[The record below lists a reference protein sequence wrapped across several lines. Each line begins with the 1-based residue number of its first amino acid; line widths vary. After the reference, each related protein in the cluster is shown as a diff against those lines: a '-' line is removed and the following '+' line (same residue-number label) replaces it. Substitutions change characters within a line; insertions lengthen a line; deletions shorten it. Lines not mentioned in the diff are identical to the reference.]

1 MKSDRKNFLF
11 GLLSF
16 LLKKS
21 HGFCSV
27 HNSESVPVLENK
39 LVNLCIG
46 YLLLRENPDMAQ
58 WPCAMFNLIIFNPF
72 SKSLEPHNSLTS
84 LQHIKI
90 ILFHTST
97 FQYSLSLLTLS
108 LSLSSFPSGKLC
120 IFLCCCHNV
129 FEWWEEFGQKNI
141 YTLSVD
147 KF

>member
-1 MKSDRKNFLF
+1 LKSDRKNFLF

-27 HNSESVPVLENK
+27 HNSETKRSVPVLEKK
-39 LVNLCIG
+39 LVNMYIG

-58 WPCAMFNLIIFNPF
+58 WPCAMFNLIIFNLF

-108 LSLSSFPSGKLC
+108 WSLSSFPFGKLC
-120 IFLCCCHNV
+120 IFFVCCCHNV
-129 FEWWEEFGQKNI
+129 FE
-141 YTLSVD
+141 
-147 KF
+147 